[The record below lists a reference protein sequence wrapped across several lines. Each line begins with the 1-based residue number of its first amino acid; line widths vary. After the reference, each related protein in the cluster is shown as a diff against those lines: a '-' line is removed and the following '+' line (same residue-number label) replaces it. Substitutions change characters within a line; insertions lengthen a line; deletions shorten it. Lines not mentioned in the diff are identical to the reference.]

1 MDAPKVDTKQF
12 LDGLQEE
19 LQTYLRSVIEAVN
32 DAPDGEWITGSEEQV
47 RDLSA
52 EFRKR
57 VFEQA
62 VQQRIDAAEAA
73 FSPSGRN
80 DCRSGHTAD
89 SDSSAEEQG
98 AAADSRADDQRSH

>member
-1 MDAPKVDTKQF
+1 
-12 LDGLQEE
+12 
-19 LQTYLRSVIEAVN
+19 
-32 DAPDGEWITGSEEQV
+32 
-47 RDLSA
+47 
-52 EFRKR
+52 
-57 VFEQA
+57 

-73 FSPSGRN
+73 FPPSGRN